1 MKLIKGL
8 FKLVFWLIVIVL
20 AAVLT
25 LPLWIGPVVKGVANS
40 QVPKIT
46 KTEFHLGEFGLNPYR
61 GTLHVGDMQ
70 LQNPTRFF
78 TDSEKKSKSITEVKG
93 DGTVLGAVAAHADNI
108 ASMAGDGLRTVG
120 DAVSSYVTNAV
131 SIGSLDVRYKTMSF
145 ASDTIHIEEIAIRD
159 LFIYGDVTF
168 ANIREIIQNATEGGE
183 KEEKPKEKKDEKGGK
198 KVVIDRVLITG
209 AKIQWGHIPVPLPEF
224 EIKDIG
230 KEEGGT
236 DEEGAFDAIVQGI
249 CDAADKVCT
258 GVGKA
263 LKAAI
268 DGVEAI
274 GNALSDPTKA
284 VGDAVGKG
292 VDAVKDVAGSATDK
306 VKDIAGGATDAVKNL
321 FGSSEEAPVPKDGK
335 AGGGVTDKAK
345 ETVKGAADAVGNA
358 AGAATDAVKDAM
370 NGATDKL
377 QNLFK

>member
-25 LPLWIGPVVKGVANS
+25 LPLWIGPVVKGLANS

-46 KTEFHLGEFGLNPYR
+46 KTEFHLGEFGLNPYK

-70 LQNPTRFF
+70 LQNPKRFF
-78 TDSEKKSKSITEVKG
+78 TDSEKKSKSFSEVKG
-93 DGTVLGAVAAHADNI
+93 DGVLGTVAAHADNI

-131 SIGSLDVRYKTMSF
+131 SFGAIDVRYETMSF
-145 ASDTIHIEEIAIRD
+145 ASDTIHIEEIAIKD

-168 ANIREIIQNATEGGE
+168 ANIREIVKNATDGGE
-183 KEEKPKEKKDEKGGK
+183 KEEKPKEKKDDKGGK
-198 KVVIDRVLITG
+198 KVIIDRVLITG

-230 KEEGGT
+230 KEEGGA

-268 DGVEAI
+268 DGVEAV
-274 GNALSDPTKA
+274 GNALS
-284 VGDAVGKG
+284 
-292 VDAVKDVAGSATDK
+292 
-306 VKDIAGGATDAVKNL
+306 
-321 FGSSEEAPVPKDGK
+321 GK

>member
-1 MKLIKGL
+1 MKLIKGI
-8 FKLVFWLIVIVL
+8 FKLVFWLIVILL

-25 LPLWIGPVVKGVANS
+25 IPLWIGPVVKGVANS

-46 KTEFHLGEFGLNPYR
+46 KTEFHLGEFGLNPYV

-78 TDSEKKSKSITEVKG
+78 TDSEKKSKALSEVKG
-93 DGTVLGAVAAHADNI
+93 DGVLGTVAAHADNI
-108 ASMAGDGLRTVG
+108 ASMAGDGLRAVG

-145 ASDTIHIEEIAIRD
+145 VSDTIQIEEIAIRD
-159 LFIYGDVTF
+159 LFIYGDATF
-168 ANIREIIQNATEGGE
+168 ANIREIIKNASEGKTDDKDA
-183 KEEKPKEKKDEKGGK
+183 KEEKKDGDGK
-198 KVVIDRVLITG
+198 KVIIDRVVITG
-209 AKIQWGHIPVPLPEF
+209 AKIQWGHIPVPLPTI

-230 KEEGGT
+230 KDEKGA
-236 DEEGAFDAIVQGI
+236 DEESAFDAIVQGI
-249 CDAADKVCT
+249 CDAADKVCV

-274 GNALSDPTKA
+274 GNALSDPKKA
-284 VGDAVGKG
+284 VGDTVGKG
-292 VDAVKDVAGSATDK
+292 VDAVKDLTSGATDK
-306 VKDIAGGATDAVKNL
+306 VKDIASGATDAVKGL
-321 FGSSEEAPVPKDGK
+321 LGGSSETAPKEG

-345 ETVKGAADAVGNA
+345 EAVKGAADA
-358 AGAATDAVKDAM
+358 AGKATDAVK
-370 NGATDKL
+370 GAL
-377 QNLFK
+377 QGVNPFK